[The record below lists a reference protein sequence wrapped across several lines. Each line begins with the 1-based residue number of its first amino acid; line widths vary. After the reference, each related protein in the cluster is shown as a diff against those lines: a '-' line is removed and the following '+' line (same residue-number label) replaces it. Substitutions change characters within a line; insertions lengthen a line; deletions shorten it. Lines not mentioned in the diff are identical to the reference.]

1 MGQEGTPGM
10 FILAITQLEQYIEKE
25 HARQQEGKAKGERV
39 SENRQRLF
47 NTLRAKVKK
56 GNRTYEEDVKRC
68 RDNPEEFQS
77 DNEDEDKDSSASEDG
92 SGGDSSD
99 SDSDSDDSSSSDSS
113 SDSDSDSEGESWS
126 SGSED
131 SEMGGDEEAVRE
143 KKMLRWLITDE
154 KKEKE
159 AKRAQKEKELSNIK
173 KKKEGD

>member
-77 DNEDEDKDSSASEDG
+77 DNEDNDKDSSASEDG

-99 SDSDSDDSSSSDSS
+99 SDSDSDSDSSDSESDSDSDDSSSSDSS
-113 SDSDSDSEGESWS
+113 SDSDS
-126 SGSED
+126 
-131 SEMGGDEEAVRE
+131 
-143 KKMLRWLITDE
+143 
-154 KKEKE
+154 
-159 AKRAQKEKELSNIK
+159 
-173 KKKEGD
+173 